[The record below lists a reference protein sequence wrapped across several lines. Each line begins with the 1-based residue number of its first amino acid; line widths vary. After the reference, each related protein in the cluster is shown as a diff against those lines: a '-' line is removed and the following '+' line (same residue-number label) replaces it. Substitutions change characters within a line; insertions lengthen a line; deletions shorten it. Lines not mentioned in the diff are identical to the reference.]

1 MCKWAAA
8 PGRGH
13 GAAPSLRPPLAPRRC
28 PSAGAAPWSA
38 AGRDPRSERR
48 LAAGNVTA
56 ASRRTPGVVVGA
68 AAPQLPQRCGRRRSP
83 RQRCGLRT
91 PATPRSA
98 SAARARSAPR
108 REAARAG
115 RCAPAR
121 EAAPGSEVGGSAG
134 DKMHKL
140 KSSQKDKVRQFMAFT
155 QAGERTAIYC
165 LTQNEWK
172 LEVATD
178 NYFQNPDLYYKESMK
193 NSVDKKK
200 LEQLYN
206 RYKDP
211 QDENKIGIDGIQQFC
226 DDLSLDPAS
235 ISVLVVAWKFRAAT
249 QCEFSKKEFIDGM
262 TELGCDTTEKLKA
275 LLPRLEQE
283 LKDPVKFKDFYQFT
297 FNFAKNPGQKGLDL
311 EMAIAYWNLVL
322 SGRFKF
328 LDLWNKFL
336 LEHHKRSIPKDTW
349 NLLLDFGN
357 MIADDM
363 SNYDEEGA
371 WPVLI
376 DDFVEYARPVVT
388 GGKHK
393 TS

>member
-1 MCKWAAA
+1 MKIW
-8 PGRGH
+8 RQ
-13 GAAPSLRPPLAPRRC
+13 
-28 PSAGAAPWSA
+28 AGACS
-38 AGRDPRSERR
+38 
-48 LAAGNVTA
+48 
-56 ASRRTPGVVVGA
+56 
-68 AAPQLPQRCGRRRSP
+68 QRIISYLLTKVYSSYILLGFP
-83 RQRCGLRT
+83 
-91 PATPRSA
+91 PI
-98 SAARARSAPR
+98 
-108 REAARAG
+108 
-115 RCAPAR
+115 
-121 EAAPGSEVGGSAG
+121 
-134 DKMHKL
+134 HKL

-283 LKDPVKFKDFYQFT
+283 LKDPAKFKDFYQFT

>member
-1 MCKWAAA
+1 M
-8 PGRGH
+8 
-13 GAAPSLRPPLAPRRC
+13 
-28 PSAGAAPWSA
+28 
-38 AGRDPRSERR
+38 
-48 LAAGNVTA
+48 GNVTVDSPPSLTRSARPGRCTPALA
-56 ASRRTPGVVVGA
+56 AQAQRGPADTRTAGPPVQGRAVGSTGA
-68 AAPQLPQRCGRRRSP
+68 AGGRP
-83 RQRCGLRT
+83 RPALRLC
-91 PATPRSA
+91 AWSL
-98 SAARARSAPR
+98 
-108 REAARAG
+108 
-115 RCAPAR
+115 APAR
-121 EAAPGSEVGGSAG
+121 EAAPGGEVGQSAG

-165 LTQNEWK
+165 LMQNEWK

-249 QCEFSKKEFIDGM
+249 QCEFSKKEFVDGM

-283 LKDPVKFKDFYQFT
+283 LKDPIKFKDFYQFT

-328 LDLWNKFL
+328 LELWNKFL

-388 GGKHK
+388 GGKRK